1 MYEVVTRL
9 EEIMEALYNEEI
21 DSDDKDVEETK
32 NKIQTLLVDY
42 ETVETKTN
50 ELLAAV
56 AAVEMKEE
64 QRRELI
70 EADMEEIT
78 GYEREDV
85 FDPIVHGLYSD
96 SDAILATMQTL
107 LDTIDGLEEYS
118 DLDDEEKRSLEVMM
132 DNLLNA
138 YEVLMEDKDDLKY
151 SLKKVF
157 ENESAM

>member
-1 MYEVVTRL
+1 MG
-9 EEIMEALYNEEI
+9 
-21 DSDDKDVEETK
+21 
-32 NKIQTLLVDY
+32 IQTLLVDY

-56 AAVEMKEE
+56 EAVEMMEE

-70 EADMEEIT
+70 EEDMEETT
-78 GYEREDV
+78 GYEEEDV

-107 LDTIDGLEEYS
+107 LGTIDGLEHYS

-132 DNLLNA
+132 DDLLNA

-157 ENESAM
+157 ENESTM